1 MHVPIPAFVRYLT
14 LKSSFLSHC
23 SYSILTEIS
32 EVKSLLPISQC
43 VGCIP
48 MRSSDFSRYK
58 KLSDPELMRIKLF
71 PFEFTVNL
79 LITRK
84 RKTRF

>member
-1 MHVPIPAFVRYLT
+1 MRVPIPAFVRYLT
-14 LKSSFLSHC
+14 LKSSFQSHS
-23 SYSILTEIS
+23 SYTILTEIS
-32 EVKSLLPISQC
+32 EVKSLLPISQS

-48 MRSSDFSRYK
+48 MRSSDVSRYRM
-58 KLSDPELMRIKLF
+58 LSNPELMRIKLF

-84 RKTRF
+84 TRF